1 MDVTLHWIT
10 LRQIGDDEF
19 SQSFLTSFDYQI
31 ICNNVQNMTANL
43 IGDQTRSIDYRYPD
57 YAVINCDNKPHLEL
71 TVELLFMGQLI
82 DSDERWEF
90 YKAENFERPSNAELK
105 YLKGIIIPSSS
116 SPIKNKVPK
125 DENLIKQFL
134 KRGGNNM
141 NNQSEIGLE
150 SSLGSDSGT
159 NFDFAS
165 LNKQA
170 MNIIGDDLIPQN
182 ETWIEKL
189 ADFIRDV
196 YHNHKHIKLVGCQF
210 GS

>member
-1 MDVTLHWIT
+1 
-10 LRQIGDDEF
+10 
-19 SQSFLTSFDYQI
+19 
-31 ICNNVQNMTANL
+31 
-43 IGDQTRSIDYRYPD
+43 
-57 YAVINCDNKPHLEL
+57 
-71 TVELLFMGQLI
+71 
-82 DSDERWEF
+82 
-90 YKAENFERPSNAELK
+90 
-105 YLKGIIIPSSS
+105 
-116 SPIKNKVPK
+116 
-125 DENLIKQFL
+125 
-134 KRGGNNM
+134 M

-196 YHNHKHIKLVGCQF
+196 YHNHKHIKLIGCQF
-210 GS
+210 GSQLIAYALGGKIERVPSLPEN